1 MEKIVRE
8 KTYVYETFSHPV
20 TVDEE
25 GRGYC
30 RACNAVI
37 DKLTAHCED
46 CLLNCGDG
54 GGYCRYFD
62 LRDGVEGALPSSG
75 SQYYTEGLIRA
86 GFTRE
91 FPYFVADDFGET
103 LFQGQSIRARHWTEE
118 DLRLMERALQ
128 FAADAHKGVCRKGT
142 KIPYIIHPVEVATI
156 VAGLTDDAG
165 TIAAAA
171 LHDVVEDTECTIQ
184 DIAAEFG
191 NDVAILVAHE
201 SEDKMRHIPAEE
213 SWRIRKE
220 RFLESLQDAPGEAKM
235 ICLGD
240 KLSNMKQTVITH
252 REKGSAMWQAFH
264 QKDEKVQEWYY
275 RTVAEKLSEFSDTI
289 YWKRYANYLDLVFGK
304 RK

>member
-1 MEKIVRE
+1 MEKVVRE
-8 KTYVYETFSHPV
+8 KTYVYEALSHTV

-37 DKLTAHCED
+37 DKLMVHCED
-46 CLLNCGDG
+46 CLLNCGKEDVC
-54 GGYCRYFD
+54 CRYFD
-62 LRDGVEGALPSSG
+62 LRDDDEGTLPLSG
-75 SQYYTEGLIRA
+75 NQHYTDGLMKA
-86 GFTRE
+86 GLTRE
-91 FPYFVADDFGET
+91 FPYFVADDYGKT
-103 LFQGQSIRARHWTEE
+103 LFKGENIQTRHWTED
-118 DLRLMERALQ
+118 DLHLIERALQ
-128 FAADAHKGVCRKGT
+128 FAADAHKGGFRKGT
-142 KIPYIIHPVEVATI
+142 GIPYIIHPVEVATI
-156 VAGLTDDAG
+156 VAGLTDDAK

-171 LHDVVEDTECTIQ
+171 LHDVVEDTKYTIE

-191 NDVAILVAHE
+191 SRVATLVAHE

-220 RFLESLQDAPGEAKM
+220 RFLESLQDAPREAKM

-264 QKDEKVQEWYY
+264 QKDEKIQEWYY
-275 RTVAEKLSEFSDTI
+275 RTVGEKLSEFSDTI
-289 YWKRYANYLDLVFGK
+289 YWKRYANYLDMVFGK
-304 RK
+304 SE